1 MRVGLGYDLH
11 RLVEGRRLVIGGV
24 EIAHPRGLDGH
35 SDADV
40 LTHAVIDA
48 LLGAAALGTIGEHF
62 PDTDERFAGISS
74 LELLAMAAGLVEEAG
89 YRVVNVDSV
98 VIAQEPRLQAHLA
111 EMATLLADRIGLERQ
126 AVAVKATSPEAVGA
140 LGLEDE
146 AAGSRAAVHGIGPRF
161 PAAFIHLQEGTGA
174 RDMAPDKVKD
184 EGRVKDRIRRVRLG
198 ILGGGQRWTRR

>member
-1 MRVGLGYDLH
+1 LRVGLGYDLH

-140 LGLEDE
+140 LGRAQGIAAQAVALLEE
-146 AAGSRAAVHGIGPRF
+146 
-161 PAAFIHLQEGTGA
+161 
-174 RDMAPDKVKD
+174 
-184 EGRVKDRIRRVRLG
+184 
-198 ILGGGQRWTRR
+198 TR